1 MIDLKEF
8 GWNSFFESH
17 FIKYNQQNTTYI
29 PARIISAQRHIYS
42 VLCEY
47 GELKGKITGKFQYE
61 VQSIEKYPAVGDWVG
76 ITRKE
81 KEDGAIIHFVFPRKT
96 SLSRKTPGIKT
107 EEQVICANIDTSFLV
122 TTFDRDFNLR
132 RIERYLSLIW
142 DSGASPVIIL
152 NKADLCNDIEI
163 FTREVE
169 SISPGIPV
177 LCMSALEKSGIEQI
191 YNYLKEGKTV
201 VFLGSSG
208 TGKST
213 IINCLLDAPKQATNS
228 LRDNDKGRHTTSYRE
243 LFMIPDRRGMV
254 IDNPGMREI
263 QLWANEDI
271 VEKTFA
277 DIEDL
282 SQRCRFNNCSHTKE
296 PGCAVKEALE
306 EGSLEPKRLESY
318 FKQKRELNRLSEK
331 TKLAKKKL
339 INMGKKKNKRISKI
353 IRMRNKLQD
362 KIQYNEA

>member
-17 FIKYNQQNTTYI
+17 FIKYNQQNTIYI

-47 GELKGKITGKFQYE
+47 GELKGKITGKFLYE
-61 VQSIEKYPAVGDWVG
+61 VQSTEKYPVVGDWVG

-142 DSGASPVIIL
+142 DSGVNPVIIL
-152 NKADLCNDIEI
+152 NKADLCTDIETFI
-163 FTREVE
+163 REVE
-169 SISPGIPV
+169 SISPGIPI
-177 LCMSALEKSGIEQI
+177 LCMSALEKSGIGQI

-213 IINCLLDAPKQATNS
+213 IINCLLDAPKQATNF

-277 DIEDL
+277 DIENL
-282 SQRCRFNNCSHTKE
+282 SQSCRFNNCSHTKE
-296 PGCAVKEALE
+296 PGCAIKEALE

-318 FKQKRELNRLSEK
+318 FKQKRELNKLSEK

-339 INMGKKKNKRISKI
+339 TNMRKRKSKELSKL
-353 IRMRNKLQD
+353 IRARNKLQD
-362 KIQYNEA
+362 KIQ

>member
-1 MIDLKEF
+1 MKDLKEL
-8 GWNSFFESH
+8 GWNSFFENH

-29 PARIISAQRHIYS
+29 PARIISVQRNLYS
-42 VLCEY
+42 VLSEY
-47 GELKGKITGKFQYE
+47 GELKGEITGKFRYG
-61 VQSIEKYPAVGDWVG
+61 VQSIEKYPVVGDWVG

-81 KEDGAIIHFVFPRKT
+81 QEDKAIIHFVLPRKT
-96 SLSRKTPGIKT
+96 SLSRKTPGVKT

-142 DSGASPVIIL
+142 DGGANPVIIL
-152 NKADLCNDIEI
+152 NKADLCTDMEI
-163 FTREVE
+163 FIREVE
-169 SISPGIPV
+169 SISPGIPI
-177 LCMSALEKSGIEQI
+177 LCMSALEKSGIRQI
-191 YNYLKEGKTV
+191 DNYLKEGKTV

-213 IINCLLDAPKQATNS
+213 IINYLLDAPKQATNS
-228 LRDNDKGRHTTSYRE
+228 LRGNNKGRHTTSYRE
-243 LFMIPDRRGMV
+243 LFMVPDRKGMV

-296 PGCAVKEALE
+296 PGCAVKEAIE

-318 FKQKRELNRLSEK
+318 FKQKRELNRLSERTEL
-331 TKLAKKKL
+331 TKKSLLNIRKIKSKELSKL
-339 INMGKKKNKRISKI
+339 IRI
-353 IRMRNKLQD
+353 RNKFNN
-362 KIQYNEA
+362 KYK

>member
-1 MIDLKEF
+1 MIDLKEL
-8 GWNSFFESH
+8 GWNSFFENH

-29 PARIISAQRHIYS
+29 PARIISFQRNLYS
-42 VLCEY
+42 VLSEY
-47 GELKGKITGKFQYE
+47 GELKGEITGKFRYE

-76 ITRKE
+76 ITKKE
-81 KEDGAIIHFVFPRKT
+81 QEDKAIIHFVLPRKT
-96 SLSRKTPGIKT
+96 SLSRKMPGVKT

-142 DSGASPVIIL
+142 DSGANPVIIL
-152 NKADLCNDIEI
+152 NKADLCTDIEI
-163 FTREVE
+163 FIREVE
-169 SISPGIPV
+169 SISPGTPI

-213 IINCLLDAPKQATNS
+213 IINYLLDASKQATNS
-228 LRDNDKGRHTTSYRE
+228 LRGNSKGRHTTSYRE
-243 LFMIPDRRGMV
+243 LFMVPDRRGMV

-296 PGCAVKEALE
+296 PGCAVKEAIE

-318 FKQKRELNRLSEK
+318 FKQKRELNRLSER
-331 TKLAKKKL
+331 TELAKKKL
-339 INMGKKKNKRISKI
+339 LNMRKIKSKELSKLIRTKNKFN
-353 IRMRNKLQD
+353 NKY
-362 KIQYNEA
+362 K

>member
-1 MIDLKEF
+1 MTDLKEL

-17 FIKYNQQNTTYI
+17 FIKYNQQSTTYM
-29 PARIISAQRHIYS
+29 PARIISVQRHLYS
-42 VLCEY
+42 ILSEY
-47 GELKGKITGKFQYE
+47 GELKGEVTGKFRYE

-76 ITRKE
+76 IIKKE
-81 KEDGAIIHFVFPRKT
+81 QEDQAIIHFLLPRRT
-96 SLSRKTPGIKT
+96 SLSRKTPGTKT

-122 TTFDRDFNLR
+122 SAFDRDFNLR

-142 DSGASPVIIL
+142 DSGANPVIIL
-152 NKADLCNDIEI
+152 NKTDLCTDIETFI
-163 FTREVE
+163 REVE
-169 SISPGIPV
+169 SISPGIPI
-177 LCMSALEKSGIEQI
+177 LCMSALEKSGIGQI

-213 IINCLLDAPKQATNS
+213 IINCLLDAPKQAVNS
-228 LRDNDKGRHTTSYRE
+228 LRDNGKGRHTTSYRE

-277 DIEDL
+277 DIEVL

-306 EGSLEPKRLESY
+306 EGSLKPKRLESY
-318 FKQKRELNRLSEK
+318 FKQKRELNRLSER
-331 TKLAKKKL
+331 TELAQKKL
-339 INMGKKKNKRISKI
+339 MNMRKRKSKELSKL

-362 KIQYNEA
+362 KIQ

>member
-1 MIDLKEF
+1 MIDLKEL

-17 FIKYNQQNTTYI
+17 FIKYNQQNATYL

-42 VLCEY
+42 VLSEY

-76 ITRKE
+76 VTKKE
-81 KEDGAIIHFVFPRKT
+81 QEDKAIIHFVLPRKT
-96 SLSRKTPGIKT
+96 SLSRKTPGVKT

-142 DSGASPVIIL
+142 DSGANPVIIL
-152 NKADLCNDIEI
+152 NKADLCADIETFI
-163 FTREVE
+163 REVE
-169 SISPGIPV
+169 LISPGIPI
-177 LCMSALEKSGIEQI
+177 LCMSALEKSGIGQI

-213 IINCLLDAPKQATNS
+213 IINCLLEAPKQATNT
-228 LRDNDKGRHTTSYRE
+228 LRDNGKGRHTTSYRE

-263 QLWANEDI
+263 QLWANENI

-282 SQRCRFNNCSHTKE
+282 SQRCRFNDCSHTKE

-318 FKQKRELNRLSEK
+318 FKQKRELNRLSEI
-331 TKLAKKKL
+331 TELAKKKL
-339 INMGKKKNKRISKI
+339 TNMRKRKSKELSKK
-353 IRMRNKLQD
+353 LHD
-362 KIQYNEA
+362 KIQNNEE

>member
-1 MIDLKEF
+1 MIDLKEL

-17 FIKYNQQNTTYI
+17 FIKNNQQNTTCI

-61 VQSIEKYPAVGDWVG
+61 VQSTEKFPVVGDWVG

-142 DSGASPVIIL
+142 DSGANPVIIL
-152 NKADLCNDIEI
+152 NKADLCVDIETFI
-163 FTREVE
+163 REVE
-169 SISPGIPV
+169 LISAGIPI
-177 LCMSALEKSGIEQI
+177 LCMSALERSGIGQI
-191 YNYLKEGKTV
+191 YNYLKEGETV

-213 IINCLLDAPKQATNS
+213 IINCLLNAPKQATNS
-228 LRDNDKGRHTTSYRE
+228 LRNNDKGRHTTSYRE
-243 LFMIPDRRGMV
+243 LFIIPDRRGMV

-277 DIEDL
+277 DIENL

-296 PGCAVKEALE
+296 PGCAVKKAIE
-306 EGSLEPKRLESY
+306 EGCLEPKRLESY
-318 FKQKRELNRLSEK
+318 FKQKGELKKLSEK

-339 INMGKKKNKRISKI
+339 INMRKRKSKELSKLI
-353 IRMRNKLQD
+353 KARNKLQD
-362 KIQYNEA
+362 KIRYNRK

>member
-1 MIDLKEF
+1 MKDLKEL
-8 GWNSFFESH
+8 GWNSFFENH

-29 PARIISAQRHIYS
+29 PARIISVQRNLYS
-42 VLCEY
+42 VLSEY
-47 GELKGKITGKFQYE
+47 GELKGEITGKFRYG
-61 VQSIEKYPAVGDWVG
+61 VQSIEKYPVVGDWVG

-81 KEDGAIIHFVFPRKT
+81 QEDKAIIHFVLPRKT
-96 SLSRKTPGIKT
+96 SLSRKTPGVKT

-142 DSGASPVIIL
+142 DGGANPVIIL
-152 NKADLCNDIEI
+152 NKADLCTDMEI
-163 FTREVE
+163 FIREVE
-169 SISPGIPV
+169 SISPGIPI
-177 LCMSALEKSGIEQI
+177 LCMSALEKSGIRQI
-191 YNYLKEGKTV
+191 DNYLKEGKTV

-213 IINCLLDAPKQATNS
+213 IINYLLDAPKQATNS
-228 LRDNDKGRHTTSYRE
+228 LRGNNKGRHTTSYRE
-243 LFMIPDRRGMV
+243 LFMVPDRKGMV

-263 QLWANEDI
+263 QLCANEDI

-296 PGCAVKEALE
+296 PGCAVKEAIE

-318 FKQKRELNRLSEK
+318 FKQKRELNRLSERTEL
-331 TKLAKKKL
+331 TKKSLLNIRKIKSKELSKL
-339 INMGKKKNKRISKI
+339 IRI
-353 IRMRNKLQD
+353 RNKFNN
-362 KIQYNEA
+362 KYK

>member
-1 MIDLKEF
+1 MIDLKEL
-8 GWNSFFESH
+8 GWNSFFENH
-17 FIKYNQQNTTYI
+17 FIEYNQKNTTYI
-29 PARIISAQRHIYS
+29 PARIISAQRHTYS
-42 VLCEY
+42 ILYEY
-47 GELKGKITGKFQYE
+47 GELKGKVTGKFRYE
-61 VQSIEKYPAVGDWVG
+61 VQSIEEYPAVGDWVG
-76 ITRKE
+76 ITKKE
-81 KEDGAIIHFVFPRKT
+81 QEDKAIIHFVLPRKT

-107 EEQVICANIDTSFLV
+107 EEQVICANIDTSFIV
-122 TTFDRDFNLR
+122 SAFDRDFNLR

-142 DSGASPVIIL
+142 ESGASPVIIL

-243 LFMIPDRRGMV
+243 LFMTPDRRGMV

-263 QLWANEDI
+263 QLWANENI

-277 DIEDL
+277 NIEDL

-306 EGSLEPKRLESY
+306 EGNLEPERLESY

-331 TKLAKKKL
+331 TELAKKKL
-339 INMGKKKNKRISKI
+339 INMGKKKNKGLNKI

>member
-1 MIDLKEF
+1 MIDLKEL
-8 GWNSFFESH
+8 GWNSFFERH
-17 FIKYNQQNTTYI
+17 FIKYNQQNTIYR

-47 GELKGKITGKFQYE
+47 GELKGEITGKFRYE

-76 ITRKE
+76 ITKKE
-81 KEDGAIIHFVFPRKT
+81 QEDKAIIYFVLPRKT

-142 DSGASPVIIL
+142 DSGANPVIIL
-152 NKADLCNDIEI
+152 NKADLCTDIETFI
-163 FTREVE
+163 REVE
-169 SISPGIPV
+169 SVSPGIPI
-177 LCMSALEKSGIEQI
+177 LCMSALEKSGIGQI

-213 IINCLLDAPKQATNS
+213 IINCLLEAPKQATNT
-228 LRDNDKGRHTTSYRE
+228 LRDNGKGRHTTSYRE

-263 QLWANEDI
+263 QLWANESI
-271 VEKTFA
+271 IEKTFV

-282 SQRCRFNNCSHTKE
+282 SQRCRFNDCSHTKE
-296 PGCAVKEALE
+296 PDCAIKEALE

-331 TKLAKKKL
+331 TELAKKKL
-339 INMGKKKNKRISKI
+339 TNMRKRKSKELSKL
-353 IRMRNKLQD
+353 IRMRNKFNN
-362 KIQYNEA
+362 K

>member
-1 MIDLKEF
+1 MIDLKEL
-8 GWNSFFESH
+8 GWNSFFENH
-17 FIKYNQQNTTYI
+17 FIEYNQQNTRYV
-29 PARIISAQRHIYS
+29 PARIISSQRHIYS

-61 VQSIEKYPAVGDWVG
+61 VQSTEKYPVVGDWVG

-96 SLSRKTPGIKT
+96 SLSRKTPGMKT
-107 EEQVICANIDTSFLV
+107 EEQVICANIDTSFIV

-142 DSGASPVIIL
+142 DSGANPIIIL
-152 NKADLCNDIEI
+152 NKADLCTDIETFI
-163 FTREVE
+163 REVE
-169 SISPGIPV
+169 SISPGIPI
-177 LCMSALEKSGIEQI
+177 LCMSALEKSGIGQI

-213 IINCLLDAPKQATNS
+213 IINCLLDAPKQATS
-228 LRDNDKGRHTTSYRE
+228 FLRDNDKGRHTTSYRE

-277 DIEDL
+277 DIENL
-282 SQRCRFNNCSHTKE
+282 SQNCRFNNCSHTNE
-296 PGCAVKEALE
+296 PGCAIKEALE
-306 EGSLEPKRLESY
+306 EGSLEFKRLESY
-318 FKQKRELNRLSEK
+318 FKQKRELETLSKK

-339 INMGKKKNKRISKI
+339 INMRKRKSKELSKL
-353 IRMRNKLQD
+353 IRARNKLQD
-362 KIQYNEA
+362 KIQ

>member
-1 MIDLKEF
+1 MIDLKEL
-8 GWNSFFESH
+8 GWNSFFENH
-17 FIKYNQQNTTYI
+17 FIEYNQQNTTCI

-47 GELKGKITGKFQYE
+47 GELKGEITGKFRYE

-76 ITRKE
+76 ITKKE
-81 KEDGAIIHFVFPRKT
+81 QEDKAIIYFVLPRKT

-142 DSGASPVIIL
+142 DSGANPVIIL
-152 NKADLCNDIEI
+152 NKADLCFDVET
-163 FTREVE
+163 FMSEVE
-169 SISPGIPV
+169 SISPGIPI
-177 LCMSALEKSGIEQI
+177 LCMSALEKSGIGQI

-282 SQRCRFNNCSHTKE
+282 SQMCRFNDCSHTKE

-306 EGSLEPKRLESY
+306 EGLLDFKRLESY
-318 FKQKRELNRLSEK
+318 FKQKGELNRLSEK
-331 TKLAKKKL
+331 TELAKKKL
-339 INMGKKKNKRISKI
+339 MNMGKRKSKELSKL

-362 KIQYNEA
+362 KIQYNEE

>member
-1 MIDLKEF
+1 MIDLKEL
-8 GWNSFFESH
+8 GWNSFFESY
-17 FIKYNQQNTTYI
+17 FIKYNQQSITYM
-29 PARIISAQRHIYS
+29 PARIISVQRHIYS
-42 VLCEY
+42 VLSEY
-47 GELKGKITGKFQYE
+47 GELKGKIAGKFQYE
-61 VQSIEKYPAVGDWVG
+61 AQSIEKYPAVGDWVG

-81 KEDGAIIHFVFPRKT
+81 NEDKAIIHFLLPRKT

-107 EEQVICANIDTSFLV
+107 EEQIICANIDTSFLV
-122 TTFDRDFNLR
+122 SAFDRDFNLR

-142 DSGASPVIIL
+142 ESGANPVIIL
-152 NKADLCNDIEI
+152 NKADLCTDIETFI
-163 FTREVE
+163 REVE
-169 SISPGIPV
+169 SISLGIPI
-177 LCMSALEKSGIEQI
+177 LCMSALEKYGIGQI

-213 IINCLLDAPKQATNS
+213 IINYLLDAPKQAINS
-228 LRDNDKGRHTTSYRE
+228 LRDNGKGRHTTSYRE

-277 DIEDL
+277 DIEDI
-282 SQRCRFNNCSHTKE
+282 SQSCRFNNCSHTKE

-318 FKQKRELNRLSEK
+318 FKQKRELNRLSER
-331 TKLAKKKL
+331 TELAKKKL
-339 INMGKKKNKRISKI
+339 MNMRKRKSKELSKL

-362 KIQYNEA
+362 KIQ

>member
-1 MIDLKEF
+1 MTDLKEL

-17 FIKYNQQNTTYI
+17 FIKYNQQSTTYM
-29 PARIISAQRHIYS
+29 PARIISVQRHLYS
-42 VLCEY
+42 ILSEY
-47 GELKGKITGKFQYE
+47 GELKGEVTGKFRYE
-61 VQSIEKYPAVGDWVG
+61 VQRIEKYPAVGDWMGV
-76 ITRKE
+76 TKKE
-81 KEDGAIIHFVFPRKT
+81 QEDKAIIHFVLPRKT
-96 SLSRKTPGIKT
+96 SLSRKTPGVKT

-122 TTFDRDFNLR
+122 SAFDRDFNLR

-142 DSGASPVIIL
+142 DSGANPVVIL
-152 NKADLCNDIEI
+152 NKTDLCTDIETFI
-163 FTREVE
+163 REVE
-169 SISPGIPV
+169 SISPGIPI
-177 LCMSALEKSGIEQI
+177 LCMSALEKSGIGQI

-213 IINCLLDAPKQATNS
+213 IINCLLDAPKQAVNS
-228 LRDNDKGRHTTSYRE
+228 LRDNGKGRHTTSYRE

-277 DIEDL
+277 DIEVL
-282 SQRCRFNNCSHTKE
+282 SQKCRFNNCSHTKE
-296 PGCAVKEALE
+296 PGCAIREALE
-306 EGSLEPKRLESY
+306 EGGLKPKRLESY
-318 FKQKRELNRLSEK
+318 FKQKRELNRLSER
-331 TKLAKKKL
+331 TELAQKKL
-339 INMGKKKNKRISKI
+339 MNMRKRKSKELSKL

-362 KIQYNEA
+362 KIQ

>member
-1 MIDLKEF
+1 MIDLKEL
-8 GWNSFFESH
+8 GWNSFFENH

-47 GELKGKITGKFQYE
+47 GELKGKITGKFLYE
-61 VQSIEKYPAVGDWVG
+61 VQSTEKYPVVGDWVG
-76 ITRKE
+76 IARKE

-142 DSGASPVIIL
+142 DSGANPVIIL
-152 NKADLCNDIEI
+152 NKADLCSDIET
-163 FTREVE
+163 FTGEVE
-169 SISPGIPV
+169 SISPGIPI
-177 LCMSALEKSGIEQI
+177 LCMSALEKFGIEQI

-228 LRDNDKGRHTTSYRE
+228 LGDNDKGRHTTSYRE

-277 DIEDL
+277 DIENL
-282 SQRCRFNNCSHTKE
+282 SQSCRFNNCSHTKE
-296 PGCAVKEALE
+296 PGCAVKEAIE
-306 EGSLEPKRLESY
+306 EGGLEPKRLESY
-318 FKQKRELNRLSEK
+318 FKQKRELNKLSEK
-331 TKLAKKKL
+331 NKLAKKKL
-339 INMGKKKNKRISKI
+339 INMRKEKNKRLSKM
-353 IRMRNKLQD
+353 IRMKNKLHN
-362 KIQYNEA
+362 KTRGRFV

>member
-1 MIDLKEF
+1 MIDLKEL
-8 GWNSFFESH
+8 GWNSFFENH
-17 FIKYNQQNTTYI
+17 FMKHNQQNTTYV
-29 PARIISAQRHIYS
+29 PARIMSVQRNLYS
-42 VLCEY
+42 VLSEY
-47 GELKGKITGKFQYE
+47 GELKGEITGKFRYE

-81 KEDGAIIHFVFPRKT
+81 KEDEAIIHFVFPRKT

-132 RIERYLSLIW
+132 RIERYLSLVR
-142 DSGASPVIIL
+142 DSGVNPVIIL

-163 FTREVE
+163 FIRKVE
-169 SISPGIPV
+169 AISPGVPI
-177 LCMSALEKSGIEQI
+177 LCTSALEKSGIGQI
-191 YNYLKEGKTV
+191 HNYLKEGKTV

-213 IINCLLDAPKQATNS
+213 IINYLLGAPKQATGS
-228 LRDNDKGRHTTSYRE
+228 LRGNDKGRHTTSYRE

-271 VEKTFA
+271 VEKIFA

-282 SQRCRFNNCSHTKE
+282 SRSCRFNNCSHSKE
-296 PGCAVKEALE
+296 PDCAVKEAIE
-306 EGSLEPKRLESY
+306 EGSFQPKRLDSY
-318 FKQKRELNRLSEK
+318 FKQKRELNELSERIE
-331 TKLAKKKL
+331 LAKKKL
-339 INMGKKKNKRISKI
+339 MNMRKRKSKELSKLIKMKK
-353 IRMRNKLQD
+353 
-362 KIQYNEA
+362 

>member
-1 MIDLKEF
+1 MKDLKEL
-8 GWNSFFESH
+8 GWNSFFENH

-29 PARIISAQRHIYS
+29 PARIISVQRNLYS
-42 VLCEY
+42 VLSEY
-47 GELKGKITGKFQYE
+47 GELKGEITGKFRYG
-61 VQSIEKYPAVGDWVG
+61 VQSIEKYPVVGDWVG

-81 KEDGAIIHFVFPRKT
+81 QEDKAIIHFVLPRKT
-96 SLSRKTPGIKT
+96 SLSRKTPGVKT

-142 DSGASPVIIL
+142 DGGANPVIIL
-152 NKADLCNDIEI
+152 NKADLCTDMEI
-163 FTREVE
+163 FIREVE
-169 SISPGIPV
+169 SISPGIPI
-177 LCMSALEKSGIEQI
+177 LCMSALEKSGIRQI
-191 YNYLKEGKTV
+191 DNYLKEGKTV

-213 IINCLLDAPKQATNS
+213 IINYLLDAPKQATNS
-228 LRDNDKGRHTTSYRE
+228 LRGNNKGRHTTSYRE
-243 LFMIPDRRGMV
+243 LFMVPDRKGMV

-296 PGCAVKEALE
+296 PGCAVKEAIE

-318 FKQKRELNRLSEK
+318 FKQKRELNRLSERTEW
-331 TKLAKKKL
+331 TKKSLLNIRKIKSKELSKL
-339 INMGKKKNKRISKI
+339 IRI
-353 IRMRNKLQD
+353 RNKFNN
-362 KIQYNEA
+362 KYK

>member
-1 MIDLKEF
+1 
-8 GWNSFFESH
+8 
-17 FIKYNQQNTTYI
+17 
-29 PARIISAQRHIYS
+29 
-42 VLCEY
+42 
-47 GELKGKITGKFQYE
+47 
-61 VQSIEKYPAVGDWVG
+61 
-76 ITRKE
+76 
-81 KEDGAIIHFVFPRKT
+81 
-96 SLSRKTPGIKT
+96 
-107 EEQVICANIDTSFLV
+107 
-122 TTFDRDFNLR
+122 
-132 RIERYLSLIW
+132 
-142 DSGASPVIIL
+142 
-152 NKADLCNDIEI
+152 
-163 FTREVE
+163 
-169 SISPGIPV
+169 
-177 LCMSALEKSGIEQI
+177 MSALEKSGIGQI

-277 DIEDL
+277 DIENL
-282 SQRCRFNNCSHTKE
+282 SQSCRFNNCSHTKE
-296 PGCAVKEALE
+296 PGCAIKEALE

-318 FKQKRELNRLSEK
+318 FKQKRELNKLSEK

-339 INMGKKKNKRISKI
+339 TNMRKRKSKELSKL
-353 IRMRNKLQD
+353 IRARNKLQD
-362 KIQYNEA
+362 KIQ